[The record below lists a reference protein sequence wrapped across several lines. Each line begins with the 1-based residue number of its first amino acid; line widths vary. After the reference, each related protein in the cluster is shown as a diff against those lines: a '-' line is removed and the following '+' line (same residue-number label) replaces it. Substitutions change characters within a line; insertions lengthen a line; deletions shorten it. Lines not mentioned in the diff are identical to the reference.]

1 MKFTVLI
8 LVSHRVKEPI
18 TGNVF
23 IKPKGTLKKK
33 KKSKVHHINH
43 RYCSSLN
50 YIISALSL
58 RMFSCVHTV
67 MVTVEEKVS
76 FY

>member
-1 MKFTVLI
+1 MKFTVLF

-33 KKSKVHHINH
+33 SQILQFSELHHIGTF
-43 RYCSSLN
+43 SF
-50 YIISALSL
+50 
-58 RMFSCVHTV
+58 RMSSCVHTV